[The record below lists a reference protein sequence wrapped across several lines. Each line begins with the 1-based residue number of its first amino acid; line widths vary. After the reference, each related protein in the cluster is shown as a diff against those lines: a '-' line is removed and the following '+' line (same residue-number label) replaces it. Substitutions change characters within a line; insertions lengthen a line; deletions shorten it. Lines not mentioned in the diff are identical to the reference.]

1 VLRAV
6 GEHGLGETGVLGIAC
21 AAVMGDLRERDGRVE
36 ACAAVEMLSESLG
49 FIERDASILAVMW
62 VG

>member
-1 VLRAV
+1 M
-6 GEHGLGETGVLGIAC
+6 GEHGLGETGVLGTAC
-21 AAVMGDLRERDGRVE
+21 AAVMGDFREREGRVA

-49 FIERDASILAVMW
+49 FIERDASILAVKW